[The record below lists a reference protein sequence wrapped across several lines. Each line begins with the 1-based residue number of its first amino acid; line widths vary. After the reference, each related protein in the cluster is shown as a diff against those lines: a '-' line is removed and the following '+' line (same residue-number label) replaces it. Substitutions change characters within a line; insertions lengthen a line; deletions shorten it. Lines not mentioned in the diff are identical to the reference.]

1 MDDIGRSRSTFV
13 EEPPA
18 YWNVSFDSLF
28 SFRIVEEAGA
38 DCACAPH
45 WHGCMEFLLIVEGSL
60 SVGIDGA
67 CHEVQKGDMVTLSPG
82 VIHSLGNPRGDT
94 LIRIFL
100 FGYDLLDES
109 TSDIHERILR
119 KSSYK
124 KQIFND
130 REDGEFYRRT
140 QKIYADILD
149 EYRQK
154 KIGYQMAIRAKLLEA
169 EILYFRSIDISNLNL
184 PPVPRT
190 QKNIRRLERI
200 FEYIHKNFDDPE
212 LSIEQAA
219 EAAVLSVSHFIV
231 FFRQQSGEYFHD
243 CLTRLRLSYA
253 KQQLLSSDQLVTD
266 IAYNCGFN
274 SLPTFSRLF
283 KTHTGL
289 TPSMFRKINNT
300 F

>member
-1 MDDIGRSRSTFV
+1 MDTF
-13 EEPPA
+13 
-18 YWNVSFDSLF
+18 
-28 SFRIVEEAGA
+28 
-38 DCACAPH
+38 
-45 WHGCMEFLLIVEGSL
+45 
-60 SVGIDGA
+60 
-67 CHEVQKGDMVTLSPG
+67 
-82 VIHSLGNPRGDT
+82 
-94 LIRIFL
+94 IRIFL

-109 TSDIHERILR
+109 ASDIRERILR
-119 KSSYK
+119 ESSYK
-124 KQIFND
+124 KQVFNE
-130 REDGEFYRRT
+130 REDGEFYRRS

-169 EILYFRSIDISNLNL
+169 EILYFRSIDISNMNL
-184 PPVPRT
+184 LPTPQK

-219 EAAVLSVSHFIV
+219 EAAALSVSHFIV

-253 KQQLLSSDQLVTD
+253 KQQLLSSDLPVTD

-289 TPSMFRKINNT
+289 TPSMFRKTNNT